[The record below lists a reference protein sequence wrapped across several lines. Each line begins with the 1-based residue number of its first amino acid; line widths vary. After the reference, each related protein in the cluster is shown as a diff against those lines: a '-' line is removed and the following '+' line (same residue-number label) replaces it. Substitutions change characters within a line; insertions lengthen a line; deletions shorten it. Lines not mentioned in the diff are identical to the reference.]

1 MWSRRA
7 LHTSLALSSLAFAAC
22 GGSSPAAPAT
32 PEPGAQLAPS
42 VQAQP
47 ADEFLARLSQHCG
60 KAFAGKVI
68 VNQPPQPNDAFAGKP
83 LVMHVRECGAGEL
96 KVPFHVGDDHSRTWA
111 LTRTEA
117 GLRLKHDHRHQ
128 DGSSDAVTMYGGD
141 TSEPGTAARQQFP
154 VDAESIAM
162 FERDKM
168 TASITNTWALEIEP
182 GKRFLYELS
191 RPGGRL
197 FQVEFDLTAPVPAP
211 PTPWGH
217 PELP

>member
-1 MWSRRA
+1 MRMLLGEIA
-7 LHTSLALSSLAFAAC
+7 LTLSLATSLTAC
-22 GGSSPAAPAT
+22 GGSSPAAPAS
-32 PEPGAQLAPS
+32 PEPSQLAPS

-47 ADEFLARLSQHCG
+47 ADEFLARLAQHCG

-68 VNQPPQPNDAFAGKP
+68 VNQPPQPNDAFADKP

-96 KVPFHVGDDHSRTWA
+96 KVPFHVGDDHSRTWVI
-111 LTRTEA
+111 TRTEA